1 MPGGG
6 SPGGGAITAA
16 RFSLTIDGVE
26 IAGFSELGGITS
38 EAGPDDLA
46 GRVLTKLPGKRKPP
60 TVTLR
65 RAMTGDLQ
73 LSAWHQSVVEGQVAA
88 RKNAVL
94 VMFDAAGSPV
104 AKYHLEAA
112 GPSELSVAP
121 LKAGSNE
128 VLMETVTLVCEKLE
142 RLAP

>member
-6 SPGGGAITAA
+6 EGSPAGGPITAA

-26 IAGFSELGGITS
+26 IASFSELGGITS
-38 EAGPDDLA
+38 EAGPYDLA

-65 RAMTGDLQ
+65 RGMNADLQ

-88 RKNAVL
+88 RNML
-94 VMFDAAGSPV
+94 GQRQRFRQRQ
-104 AKYHLEAA
+104 
-112 GPSELSVAP
+112 
-121 LKAGSNE
+121 
-128 VLMETVTLVCEKLE
+128 
-142 RLAP
+142 RLGQWH